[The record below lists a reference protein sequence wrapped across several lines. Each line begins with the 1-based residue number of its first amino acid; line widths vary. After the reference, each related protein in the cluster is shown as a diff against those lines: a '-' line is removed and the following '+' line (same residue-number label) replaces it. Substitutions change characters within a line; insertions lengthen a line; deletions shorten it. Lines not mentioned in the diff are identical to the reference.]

1 MEKNKICLSEI
12 KELIPHREPFLYIEE
27 LNNIQKL
34 NRATGINTFRDK
46 DSFFTGHFPGHPVVP
61 GVILIE
67 MMAQT
72 AAALIAYSLKSETF
86 DKIVY
91 LMNVE
96 SSKFRLPVLPEMKVR
111 ADVESL
117 RSRGRVWKFYGKMND
132 ENDNNNAGAD
142 DMDHGCCLL
151 CHECVLGGAH

>member
-34 NRATGINTFRDK
+34 NKATGINTFRDE

-61 GVILIE
+61 GVILVE

-72 AAALIAYSLKSETF
+72 AAALIAYSIREETF

-91 LMNVE
+91 LMNIE
-96 SSKFRLPVLPEMKVR
+96 NSKFRKPVFPNQKIKANVVAM
-111 ADVESL
+111 
-117 RSRGRVWKFYGKMND
+117 RSKGRVWRFEGSSF
-132 ENDNNNAGAD
+132 NDNEELVCSSKWSAMIMDRNN
-142 DMDHGCCLL
+142 
-151 CHECVLGGAH
+151 E

>member
-34 NRATGINTFRDK
+34 NRATGINTFREE

-72 AAALIAYSLKSETF
+72 AAALIAHSIRDETF

-91 LMNVE
+91 LMNIE
-96 SSKFRLPVLPEMKVR
+96 NSKFRKPVFPNEKIKANVV
-111 ADVESL
+111 AL
-117 RSRGRVWKFYGKMND
+117 RSKGRVWRFEGNSFNEKEELVCSSKWSAMIMD
-132 ENDNNNAGAD
+132 RNN
-142 DMDHGCCLL
+142 
-151 CHECVLGGAH
+151 E

>member
-1 MEKNKICLSEI
+1 MDNELRFNEI
-12 KELIPHREPFLYIEE
+12 KELIPHREPFLYLDSLVDIVKLKKASGIKRFKRNEE
-27 LNNIQKL
+27 F
-34 NRATGINTFRDK
+34 FR
-46 DSFFTGHFPGHPVVP
+46 GHFPDNPVVP

-72 AAALIAYSLKSETF
+72 AAALIAFSLKSETF

-96 SSKFRLPVLPEMKVR
+96 SSKFRSPVFPEMKVK

-117 RSRGRVWKFYGKMND
+117 RSRGRVWKFYGKMSD
-132 ENDNNNAGAD
+132 EQNNLVCESIWSAMI
-142 DMDHGCCLL
+142 MDKKD
-151 CHECVLGGAH
+151 V

>member
-1 MEKNKICLSEI
+1 MDDELKLAEI
-12 KELIPHREPFLYIEE
+12 KELIPHREPFIYLDRLINIE
-27 LNNIQKL
+27 KL
-34 NRATGINTFRDK
+34 KKASGIKRFRE
-46 DSFFTGHFPGHPVVP
+46 SEEFFKGHFPDKPVVP

-132 ENDNNNAGAD
+132 ENDNIVCESIWSAMI
-142 DMDHGCCLL
+142 MDKND
-151 CHECVLGGAH
+151 V

>member
-1 MEKNKICLSEI
+1 MDDELKLEEI
-12 KELIPHREPFLYIEE
+12 KELIPHREPFIYLDRLINIE
-27 LNNIQKL
+27 KL
-34 NRATGINTFRDK
+34 KKASGIKRFRK
-46 DSFFTGHFPGHPVVP
+46 SEEFFKGHFPDKPVVP

-111 ADVESL
+111 ADVKSL

-132 ENDNNNAGAD
+132 ENDNIVCESIWSAMI
-142 DMDHGCCLL
+142 MDKQD
-151 CHECVLGGAH
+151 V